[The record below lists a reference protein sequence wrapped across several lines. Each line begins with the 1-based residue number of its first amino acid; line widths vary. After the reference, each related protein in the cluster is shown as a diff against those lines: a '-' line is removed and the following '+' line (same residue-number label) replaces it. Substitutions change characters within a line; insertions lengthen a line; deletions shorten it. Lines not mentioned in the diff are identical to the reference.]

1 MSEKQILSSLLTD
14 ESETLNRL
22 VVKAQR
28 VFKINKK
35 TGEVLLLPPRS
46 KLTDKQ
52 LIAVH
57 LLGKYFASKLE
68 LSPTDSLSFD
78 ELKKLTSLEESS
90 ISARVS
96 ELRKDGLA
104 ETGERGVYRINYQS
118 LESFGPL
125 LEEIEN
131 SVTGFSPASSEQKG
145 STGEHLE
152 SLNLANNTD
161 GEGIVLT
168 LYANGACPPENLWLK
183 VDEIV
188 EWARNHG
195 SPMRAETLKKWT
207 LPQDPKLKHFITK
220 KKDGQNVLYQ
230 LNRNGIKQVQRL
242 LEGDASG
249 KS

>member
-22 VVKAQR
+22 VQKAQL

-52 LIAVH
+52 LIVVH

-68 LSPTDSLSFD
+68 LSPNDSLSFD
-78 ELKKLTSLEESS
+78 ELRKLTSLEESS

-96 ELRKDGLA
+96 ELRKEGLA

-118 LESFGPL
+118 LESFGSI
-125 LEEIEN
+125 LEEIDN
-131 SVTGFSPASSEQKG
+131 SVSGYTPSSTTQLVSKDEN
-145 STGEHLE
+145 LE
-152 SLNLANNTD
+152 SLNLAKNTD
-161 GEGIVLT
+161 GEGIVLA
-168 LYANGACPPENLWLK
+168 LYANDAYPPKGMWLR
-183 VDEIV
+183 VDEIT

-195 SPMRAETLKKWT
+195 SPMRPETVKKWT
-207 LPQDPKLKHFITK
+207 LPQDPKLRQYITK
-220 KKDGQNVLYQ
+220 QKEGQTVLYQ
-230 LNRNGIKQVQRL
+230 
-242 LEGDASG
+242 
-249 KS
+249 

>member
-22 VVKAQR
+22 VQKAQL

-52 LIAVH
+52 LIVVH

-68 LSPTDSLSFD
+68 LSSTDSLSFD
-78 ELKKLTSLEESS
+78 ELRKLTSLEESS
-90 ISARVS
+90 ISARMS
-96 ELRKDGLA
+96 ELRKEGLA

-118 LESFGPL
+118 LESFGSV
-125 LEEIEN
+125 LEEIDNNVAGYTPPSPQLVSSDEN
-131 SVTGFSPASSEQKG
+131 
-145 STGEHLE
+145 LE
-152 SLNLANNTD
+152 SLNLAKNTD
-161 GEGIVLT
+161 GEGIVLA
-168 LYANGACPPENLWLK
+168 LYANDAYPPKGMWLR
-183 VDEIV
+183 VDEIT

-195 SPMRAETLKKWT
+195 SPMRPETVKKWT
-207 LPQDPKLKHFITK
+207 LPQDPKLRQHITK
-220 KKDGQNVLYQ
+220 KKDGQTLLYQ
-230 LNRNGIKQVQRL
+230 LNRNGIKQAERL
-242 LEGDASG
+242 LEVGASG

>member
-1 MSEKQILSSLLTD
+1 MSEKEILSSLLTD
-14 ESETLNRL
+14 ETESLSRL
-22 VVKAQR
+22 VTKAQR

-52 LIAVH
+52 LIIVQ

-104 ETGERGVYRINYQS
+104 EAGERGVYRINYQS
-118 LESFGPL
+118 LESFGPV
-125 LEEIEN
+125 LEEIDN
-131 SVTGFSPASSEQKG
+131 SVTGFTPESHDRIESANES
-145 STGEHLE
+145 LE
-152 SLNLANNTD
+152 SLNLAKNTD

-168 LYANGACPPENLWLK
+168 LYATGACPPENLWFK
-183 VDEIV
+183 VDEIL

-195 SPMRAETLKKWT
+195 SPMRPETVKKWT
-207 LPQDPKLKHFITK
+207 LPQDPKLKQFITK
-220 KKDGQNVLYQ
+220 KRDGQGVLYQ
-230 LNRNGIKQVQRL
+230 LNRNGVKQAQRL
-242 LEGDASG
+242 LEGEASG